1 MADFDGICQAVRN
14 GNRAQ
19 VLKLV
24 DAAVSENTPSGEIL
38 NKGLIAGIRLVGD
51 LFSKNEIFVPE
62 MLIAARAMQ
71 AGLDKLKPLLE
82 AQGQKPRGTVVVG
95 TVKGDL
101 HDIGKNL
108 VCIMVRGS
116 SFEVIDAGVDCSV
129 EKFISAIKNQ
139 GAQVVLCSAL
149 LTTTMSYMKTIVEE
163 VKKVNPKVKVLV
175 GGAPVTQA
183 FADKIGADGYGADAN
198 EAVLITEKLLLGANA

>member
-24 DAAVSENTPSGEIL
+24 EGAIAEKVRAAEIL

-71 AGLDKLKPLLE
+71 GGLDKLKPLLE
-82 AQGQKPRGTVVVG
+82 AQGNKPKRIVVAGTC
-95 TVKGDL
+95 KGDL

-108 VCIMVRGS
+108 VCIMVRGAGY
-116 SFEVIDAGVDCSV
+116 EVIDAGVDCSA
-129 EKFISAIKNQ
+129 EKFIA
-139 GAQVVLCSAL
+139 A
-149 LTTTMSYMKTIVEE
+149 
-163 VKKVNPKVKVLV
+163 VK
-175 GGAPVTQA
+175 
-183 FADKIGADGYGADAN
+183 DKKCQ
-198 EAVLITEKLLLGANA
+198 AVLWGVFHFS